1 MKFLIAR
8 NATSGPVAT
17 AQIGSIPMACTKPRF
32 KEISP
37 KNEPKSD

>member
-17 AQIGSIPMACTKPRF
+17 AQIGSIPMACTKPTVQGNF
-32 KEISP
+32 P
-37 KNEPKSD
+37 KT